1 MHRFSRRGF
10 ITATLAVAA
19 LSACSRDDQGS
30 DSGKVSVFAS
40 TIVWGSIAQA
50 VGGDHVQVFSAVSSP
65 DQDPH
70 DYEASAQDKLRMS
83 QAKVAV
89 LNGGGYDAWAKTLVE
104 SVESPP
110 EVIDAFVLGKFRDG
124 DNEHVFYDMHVAKQV
139 AQQLATR
146 LGAIDADHQQDY
158 TDAAAAFTGK
168 IDQVLDKAKKW
179 ATSNPN
185 AKAVSTESVAEYLL
199 DDLGITD
206 VTPPEYIRQSE
217 SESGPSVAVVERTR
231 QLIGTTATVLVVN
244 GQTEDA
250 VSQRLVERANQT
262 GAKVVKVFETFP
274 EGVSD
279 YPTFMDQAISA
290 LTR

>member
-139 AQQLATR
+139 AEQLATR

-168 IDQVLDKAKKW
+168 IDKAKKW

-199 DDLGITD
+199 EDLGVTD
-206 VTPPEYIRQSE
+206 VTPPDYIRQSE